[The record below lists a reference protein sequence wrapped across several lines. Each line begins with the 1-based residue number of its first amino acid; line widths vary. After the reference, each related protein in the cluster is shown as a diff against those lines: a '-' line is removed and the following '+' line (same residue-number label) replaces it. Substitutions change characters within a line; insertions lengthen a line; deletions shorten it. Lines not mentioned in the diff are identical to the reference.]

1 MGGVVAVRGLE
12 VTAERLAAWDVTAAL
27 HGGHRGATMPEARIF
42 IQEAWRR
49 VSRLEVMSGMTRAGA
64 IAAVLAAMGSEV
76 PTLTRDGAS
85 GGIVKCQKVKKRKTA
100 LPQSQDARRLIRVD
114 NETERGA
121 A

>member
-1 MGGVVAVRGLE
+1 MRGFE
-12 VTAERLAAWDVTAAL
+12 VTAKRLAAWDVTAAL
-27 HGGHRGATMPEARIF
+27 RGGHRGATMQEARIF

-49 VSRLEVMSGMTRAGA
+49 VNRLEVMSGMTRAGA

-76 PTLTRDGAS
+76 PTLTHEHAS
-85 GGIVKCQKVKKRKTA
+85 LGIVKCQKVKKRKSA
-100 LPQSQDARRLIRVD
+100 LPQSQDARGLIRVD

>member
-1 MGGVVAVRGLE
+1 MRGFE

-27 HGGHRGATMPEARIF
+27 HGGQRGATVQEARVF

-49 VSRLEVMSGMTRAGA
+49 VNRLEVMSGMTRAGA
-64 IAAVLAAMGSEV
+64 IAAVLAAMCSQT
-76 PTLTRDGAS
+76 PTLTRAPAS
-85 GGIVKCQKVKKRKTA
+85 RGIVKCQKVRKRKNA
-100 LPQSQDARRLIRVD
+100 PPQSQDAHGLIRVD

>member
-1 MGGVVAVRGLE
+1 MRGFE

-27 HGGHRGATMPEARIF
+27 HGGQRGATVQEARVF

-49 VSRLEVMSGMTRAGA
+49 VNRLEVMSGMTRAGA
-64 IAAVLAAMGSEV
+64 IAAVLAAMCSQT
-76 PTLTRDGAS
+76 PTLTREHAS
-85 GGIVKCQKVKKRKTA
+85 RGIVKCQKVRKRKSA

>member
-1 MGGVVAVRGLE
+1 MRGFE
-12 VTAERLAAWDVTAAL
+12 VTVERLAAWDVTAAL
-27 HGGHRGATMPEARIF
+27 RGGHRGATVQEARTF

-49 VSRLEVMSGMTRAGA
+49 VNRLEVLSGMTRAGA

-76 PTLTRDGAS
+76 PTLTHEHAS
-85 GGIVKCQKVKKRKTA
+85 LGIVKCQKVRERKLA
-100 LPQSQDARRLIRVD
+100 LPQSQDARRLIRAD